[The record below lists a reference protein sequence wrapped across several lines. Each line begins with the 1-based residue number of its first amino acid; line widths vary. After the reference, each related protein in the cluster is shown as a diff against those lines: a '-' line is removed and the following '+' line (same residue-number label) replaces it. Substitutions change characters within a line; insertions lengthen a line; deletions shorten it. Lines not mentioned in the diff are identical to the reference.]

1 MYQYKFNST
10 YGLPI
15 DIIVSP
21 TVISGYI
28 SFNNGDPVDWQ
39 SYTYDGTELV
49 KKPSEGHCYSSHGYA
64 WSQVSPTYVPKD
76 GEVIF
81 TSTPTEEQL
90 KTSFPSIAASKRYT
104 FSTNAIHGDTLRFY
118 DTTVTFGTD
127 VIIGDTIAST
137 VANIVTYMKSQKR
150 LTGNYNVSSSNNT
163 ITLSERF
170 AGGGFVVPD
179 VTTSGSIKVSSETL
193 TESTWGYVTQA
204 KHIRKVNLQ
213 SQADTLKEQYRNAY
227 FSALADGDT
236 ATAEANLGYAR
247 DLKTSLYNAM
257 EAINDE

>member
-15 DIIVSP
+15 DIKVSP
-21 TVISGYI
+21 MAINGYVT
-28 SFNNGDPVDWQ
+28 FNDGGPVDWRA
-39 SYTYDGTELV
+39 YTYDGTELTANPADV
-49 KKPSEGHCYSSHGYA
+49 LCYSSYGYG
-64 WSQVSPTYVPKD
+64 WRSVVPTYVPKE

-81 TSTPTEEQL
+81 QSTPTEAQL
-90 KTSFPSIAASKRYT
+90 KAAFPSVAASKKYT
-104 FSTNAIHGDTLRFY
+104 FSSNAIHGDTLHFY

-127 VIIGDTIAST
+127 ITIGDTIAST
-137 VANIVTYMKSQKR
+137 VANIVTYMKTQER
-150 LTGNYNVSSSNNT
+150 LTGNYNVSSSNNA

-170 AGGGFVVPD
+170 AGGGLVVPD
-179 VTTSGSIKVSSETL
+179 VTVSGSIQVSSETL
-193 TESTWGYVTQA
+193 TESVWGYTTQA

-213 SQADTLKEQYRNAY
+213 SQSDVLKEQYRNAY

-236 ATAEANLGYAR
+236 ATAEANLGYAK
-247 DLKTSLYNAM
+247 DLKVSLYNAM

>member
-1 MYQYKFNST
+1 MYQYKFSST

-15 DIIVSP
+15 DIVVSP
-21 TVISGYI
+21 TVTSGYI
-28 SFNNGDPVDWQ
+28 SFNDGEPVDWTT
-39 SYTYDGTELV
+39 YTYDGTSLV
-49 KKPSEGHCYSSHGYA
+49 KKPSDVFCYSSHGYA

-81 TSTPTEEQL
+81 ASIPTEEQL

-104 FSTNAIHGDTLRFY
+104 FSANAIHGDTLHFY

-127 VIIGDTIAST
+127 ITIGDTIAST
-137 VANIVTYMKSQKR
+137 VANIVTYMKTQER

-163 ITLSERF
+163 VTLSERF
-170 AGGGFVVPD
+170 TGGGFVVPD
-179 VTTSGSIKVSSETL
+179 VTVSGSIQVSSETL
-193 TESTWGYVTQA
+193 SESVWGYTTQA
-204 KHIRKVNLQ
+204 KHIRKLSLQ
-213 SQADTLKEQYRNAY
+213 SQADVLKEKYRNAY

-236 ATAEANLGYAR
+236 ATANANLGYAR
-247 DLKTSLYNAM
+247 DLKTNLYNAM

>member
-1 MYQYKFNST
+1 MYQYKFSST

-21 TVISGYI
+21 TIIYGYI
-28 SFNNGDPVDWQ
+28 TFNNGEPVDWQ
-39 SYTYDGTELV
+39 SHTYDGTSLV
-49 KKPSEGHCYSSHGYA
+49 KNPADVLCYSSRGHS
-64 WSQVSPTYVPKD
+64 WSQVSPTYVPKE

-81 TSTPTEEQL
+81 SSTPTEAQL
-90 KTSFPSIAASKRYT
+90 KLAFPSVAASKKYT
-104 FSTNAIHGDTLRFY
+104 FSSNAIHGDTLHLY
-118 DTTVTFGTD
+118 DTTVIFGTD
-127 VIIGDTIAST
+127 ITIGDTIAST
-137 VANIVTYMKSQKR
+137 VANIVTYMKAQER

-170 AGGGFVVPD
+170 AGGGLVVPD
-179 VTTSGSIKVSSETL
+179 VTTSGSIQVSSETL
-193 TESTWGYVTQA
+193 SGSTWGYVTQS

-227 FSALADGDT
+227 FSALDDGD
-236 ATAEANLGYAR
+236 AVAAEANLGYAR
-247 DLKTSLYNAM
+247 DLKTSLYSAM

>member
-15 DIIVSP
+15 EIIVSP
-21 TVISGYI
+21 TVIPGYI
-28 SFNNGDPVDWQ
+28 SFNNGDPVDWT
-39 SYTYDGTELV
+39 SYTYDGTGLV
-49 KKPSEGHCYSSHGYA
+49 KKPSDVLCYSSHGYA
-64 WSQVSPTYVPKD
+64 WSLVPSTYVPKD

-81 TSTPTEEQL
+81 TSTPTEAQL
-90 KTSFPSIAASKRYT
+90 KTAFPSIAASKKYT
-104 FSTNAIHGDTLRFY
+104 FSANAIHGDTLHFY

-127 VIIGDTIAST
+127 ITIGDTIAST
-137 VANIVTYMKSQKR
+137 VANIVTYMKTQER

-170 AGGGFVVPD
+170 AGGGFVVPN
-179 VTTSGSIKVSSETL
+179 VTVSGSIQVSSETL
-193 TESTWGYVTQA
+193 SESVWGYTTQA

-213 SQADTLKEQYRNAY
+213 LQADTLKEKYRNAY

-236 ATAEANLGYAR
+236 ITANANLGYAK